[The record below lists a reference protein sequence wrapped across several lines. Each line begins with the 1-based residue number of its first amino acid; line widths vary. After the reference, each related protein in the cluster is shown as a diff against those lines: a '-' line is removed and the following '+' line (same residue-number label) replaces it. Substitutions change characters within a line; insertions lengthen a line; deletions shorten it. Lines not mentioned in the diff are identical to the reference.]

1 MEQKTF
7 FYVEPEK
14 IENDTN
20 SPNGNLEI
28 ITGREA
34 TKEELECIK
43 NRSSFLTGT
52 NATVFVLIF
61 GMMIGIL
68 LLISGYDL
76 LIISIGYITSLL
88 CSIVLDFISFIVRKT
103 LYTKEEKIMRKAFK
117 RNNYEV
123 LDENIEIIS
132 EKQEQRKYNKVNYVA
147 FVINGNTYYWYEYL
161 GNHNYNNKHFVVRFM
176 AEELE
181 EKYIYYVYEM

>member
-1 MEQKTF
+1 MEEKKTF
-7 FYVEPEK
+7 FYIEPEE
-14 IENDTN
+14 IENAPN

-76 LIISIGYITSLL
+76 LIVSVGYITSLL
-88 CSIVLDFISFIVRKT
+88 CSMILDFISFIVRKT
-103 LYTKEEKIMRKAFK
+103 LYTNEEKIMRKAFES
-117 RNNYEV
+117 NNYEV
-123 LDENIEIIS
+123 LDANIELIS

-147 FVINGNTYYWYEYL
+147 FLINDNTYL
-161 GNHNYNNKHFVVRFM
+161 SGK
-176 AEELE
+176 L
-181 EKYIYYVYEM
+181 